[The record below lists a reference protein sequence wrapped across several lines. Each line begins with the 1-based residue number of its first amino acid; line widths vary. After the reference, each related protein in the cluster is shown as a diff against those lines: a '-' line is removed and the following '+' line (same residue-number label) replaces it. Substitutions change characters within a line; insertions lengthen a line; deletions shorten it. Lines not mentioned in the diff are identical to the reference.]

1 MQEAPTTVV
10 GGTGFLGRA
19 MVRELVEAGRSV
31 RIAARRPSLPDWLEP
46 GDRVEAVA
54 CDLRDE
60 QQVTAALEGSGAAIN
75 AVSLYME
82 RPRAGLTFEAIH
94 VEGARRLARLAR
106 EAGVARLVH
115 VSGIGASAA
124 SPSAY
129 VRARGAGEHAVVDA
143 MPKAILLRP
152 SVLFGP
158 DDAFLAALVRLA
170 RLPAFPL
177 FGRGDTLLQPVH
189 VADVARAAAR
199 LSDTRPLERRLF
211 ELGGPEVLRYRQVV
225 EQVLAH
231 LECRRPLLPV
241 PFAAWRLAAALLAPL
256 PSPPL
261 TRDQLILMQQDTIV
275 GEGVGTFDDL
285 GIAPRTLHDS
295 LPTCLAGRCG
305 RT

>member
-1 MQEAPTTVV
+1 MHDAPTTVF

-19 MVRELVEAGRSV
+19 IVRELVEAGRAV

-60 QQVTAALEGSGAAIN
+60 QEVAKVLEGSGAVIN
-75 AVSLYME
+75 AVSLYVE
-82 RPRAGLTFEAIH
+82 QRRSGLSFEEIH
-94 VEGARRLARLAR
+94 VTGAGRLARLAR
-106 EAGVARLVH
+106 EAGVTRLVH
-115 VSGIGASAA
+115 VSGIGTSDA

-129 VRARGAGEHAVVDA
+129 ISARFAGEHAVIDA
-143 MPKAILLRP
+143 LPKAVILRP

-158 DDAFLAALVRLA
+158 RDAFLAALMRLA
-170 RLPAFPL
+170 RLPVMPL
-177 FGRGDTLLQPVH
+177 FGRGETRLQPVH
-189 VADVARAAAR
+189 VADVARAAAC

-211 ELGGPEVLRYRQVV
+211 ELGGPEVLQYRQVV

-241 PFAAWRLAAALLAPL
+241 PFPIWHLLAALLAPL

-261 TRDQLILMQQDTIV
+261 TRDQVILMQQDTIV

-285 GIAPRTLHDS
+285 GIVPRTLHDS
-295 LPTCLAGRCG
+295 LPTCLAAR
-305 RT
+305 